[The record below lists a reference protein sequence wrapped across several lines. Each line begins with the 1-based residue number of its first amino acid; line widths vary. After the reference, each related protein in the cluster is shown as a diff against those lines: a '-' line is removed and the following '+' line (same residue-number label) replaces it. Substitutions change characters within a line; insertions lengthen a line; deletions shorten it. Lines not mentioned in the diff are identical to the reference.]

1 MRPAELDNI
10 IMRTRVE
17 VERQADAKSRAESLL
32 AAGQTA
38 SDTHRGDTYGSMTIK
53 GATKPQAKP
62 EQNAAA
68 GRSGASPTASRPPAH
83 PSSNRSKGG
92 KKGRHNE
99 DDIDFSS
106 DDDVSALNRG
116 TEMLVIE
123 DEFTV
128 KAGPVSS
135 TQKAAAHLPITRIPI
150 VKNVNPLQ
158 RTPRGQMDAPTAAA
172 PTRGQPQ
179 PALGAKQ
186 KKKKSSRVDDERF
199 SSDDDDDVNKYMRI
213 DDAPALPA
221 VRHDIFCGRV
231 MCS

>member
-10 IMRTRVE
+10 IMRTRAE
-17 VERQADAKSRAESLL
+17 AERQTDARSRAESLL
-32 AAGQTA
+32 AGGSPAADG
-38 SDTHRGDTYGSMTIK
+38 HRGDIYGSTAIK
-53 GATKPQAKP
+53 GVVKPNSVKP
-62 EQNAAA
+62 EQSAA
-68 GRSGASPTASRPPAH
+68 GRTSASVVARPPAH
-83 PSSNRSKGG
+83 PSSNKPKGG

-128 KAGPVSS
+128 KAIPASS
-135 TQKAAAHLPITRIPI
+135 TQKASSLPTPPLQTNRIPV
-150 VKNVNPLQ
+150 VKNINPLQ
-158 RTPRGQMDAPTAAA
+158 RTPRGRTDAPLSSAVAAA
-172 PTRGQPQ
+172 PVAAT
-179 PALGAKQ
+179 
-186 KKKKSSRVDDERF
+186 KKKTKVSRAEDDRF

-221 VRHDIFCGRV
+221 VRYS
-231 MCS
+231 MLS